1 MAIRKRSSRE
11 EEQEES
17 VPARRGDRLSSFQE
31 LQNEMNRM
39 FESFFGGRSMME
51 PWSGSSS
58 SSSMMQR
65 SGRFTPRIDVSENT
79 ESVNITAELP
89 GMNKDDIELFADENG
104 LTLKGE
110 KHFEETQEDEGFY
123 RNERSYGYFRRTVP
137 FPVEVDTDNVDA
149 KFEEGVLHV
158 RVPKTGESKGKRL
171 EIK

>member
-1 MAIRKRSSRE
+1 MAIRKRSSRDD
-11 EEQEES
+11 EQNETT
-17 VPARRGDRLSSFQE
+17 PARRSQRPSSFQE

-39 FESFFGGRSMME
+39 FENFFGGGSMME

-58 SSSMMQR
+58 SSSMMQQ
-65 SGRFTPRIDVSENT
+65 SGRFTPRIDVTENT
-79 ESVNITAELP
+79 ESVNVTAELP

-110 KHFEETQEDEGFY
+110 KRVEETQEDEGFY
-123 RNERSYGYFRRTVP
+123 RNERSYGYFRRTIP
-137 FPVEVDTDNVDA
+137 FPVEVDTDNVEA
-149 KFEEGVLHV
+149 KFDEGVLRV